1 MTFFLHF
8 LWTVQT
14 DINPIAKNF
23 KKQNNLSLSLP
34 EAKCVSHKTPHK
46 NYSWFLC
53 HSTQPLCSPWRERW
67 QNLSNAEQSRAA
79 WTGRDTDERTH
90 TPVMSTCW
98 GGQPFPLACYS
109 ADQGQAGGQIKV
121 LVLGELGPGAR
132 EAAWGGVCEHTRP
145 RPRWRTRSERGAV
158 RVTGVKA
165 VRLLLGCWKRQS
177 WRRF

>member
-23 KKQNNLSLSLP
+23 KKQNNLNLLFLP

-67 QNLSNAEQSRAA
+67 QNLSNAEQSSVDRAGHGREDTHTSHEHVLRRTTIPTGLLLCRPR
-79 WTGRDTDERTH
+79 TGRRSNQS
-90 TPVMSTCW
+90 PCFR
-98 GGQPFPLACYS
+98 G
-109 ADQGQAGGQIKV
+109 
-121 LVLGELGPGAR
+121 
-132 EAAWGGVCEHTRP
+132 
-145 RPRWRTRSERGAV
+145 TRSWGKRSSMRGCV
-158 RVTGVKA
+158 RAHASST
-165 VRLLLGCWKRQS
+165 
-177 WRRF
+177 